1 MGFSLLDYAILVLY
15 LLATAALGILLGRG
29 RKDLGQYFLAGR
41 NLPWWVVC
49 LSIVATE
56 TSTLT
61 FIGVPALSYTGNFT
75 FLQLVLGY
83 VVGRVLVSFLLVPAY
98 FKQRLQTAYQLLAH
112 RLGKGVR
119 NFSAFLFLGTR
130 SLADGV
136 RLFSTGLVLSVVTGL
151 SDFWAVVLI
160 GAVTVAYTYYGGMLS
175 VIFNDVV
182 QLVVYLAGAVI
193 ALYVLLEKIP
203 GGWSQAIGEAQLHG
217 KLQVFDFDLALATPY
232 TFWAGLVGG
241 AFLTLA
247 THGTDQMMV
256 QRYLSS
262 GSPRRSQIAL
272 IASGVVILAQ
282 FGLFLL
288 LGVLLFVFY
297 KNFPLDQELVQTDRI
312 FPIFIVQELPS
323 GISGLIIAAIFAAAM
338 STLSSS
344 LNSLSASSIHDFY
357 RRWRHGTE
365 AHYLRVSRLLTLGW
379 CGILVAIALLARNW
393 GSVLEAG
400 LTIPSLTMGSVL
412 GVFLLALRRRKITQK
427 GALTGMAA
435 GLATMLAIHWTGAVA
450 WPWYVLVGTS
460 VTFTTGWTVSRLG
473 GGNPVSGH

>member
-15 LLATAALGILLGRG
+15 LLATAILGILLGRG

-41 NLPWWVVC
+41 NLSWWVVC

-119 NFSAFLFLGTR
+119 NFSALLFLGTR

-160 GAVTVAYTYYGGMLS
+160 GAVTVAYTFYGGMLS

-182 QLVVYLAGAVI
+182 QLVVYLSGAVI

-282 FGLFLL
+282 FALFLL
-288 LGVLLFVFY
+288 LGALLFVFY
-297 KNFPLDQELVQTDRI
+297 RNFPLDQELVQTDRI

-379 CGILVAIALLARNW
+379 CGILVVIALLARNW

-412 GVFLLALRRRKITQK
+412 GVFLLALRRRSITQR

-435 GLATMLAIHWTGAVA
+435 GLATMLAIHWTGGVA

-460 VTFTTGWTVSRLG
+460 VTFTTGWIVSQLS
-473 GGNPVSGH
+473 GGNPAPGH